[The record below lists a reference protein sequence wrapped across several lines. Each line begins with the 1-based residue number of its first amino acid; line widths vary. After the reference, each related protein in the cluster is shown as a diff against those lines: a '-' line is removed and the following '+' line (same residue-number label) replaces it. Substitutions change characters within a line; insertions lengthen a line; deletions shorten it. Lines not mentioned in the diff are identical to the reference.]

1 MFRGF
6 FKKKTAQLAELVTT
20 PEKSESDS
28 DICSICFEVW
38 TSTGSH
44 RVCSLKCGHLF
55 GHSCVKTWLISSPRC
70 PECNDHALLDDIRI
84 IRAKTISAVD
94 NSNETILR
102 RELEEKIKIIK
113 ELEEVD
119 TNRKVWTNVQ
129 TALLV
134 FSAIFNVYM
143 AAVYSTLVFGSKAI
157 YSVYFGFTKIIM
169 TILLLPFNLLAIA
182 FYSIYTL
189 CYWLTASFL
198 LIWLIAIITRG
209 FDEGTHFLFEEVRKA
224 RDEAVERARELL
236 LH

>member
-1 MFRGF
+1 
-6 FKKKTAQLAELVTT
+6 
-20 PEKSESDS
+20 
-28 DICSICFEVW
+28 
-38 TSTGSH
+38 
-44 RVCSLKCGHLF
+44 
-55 GHSCVKTWLISSPRC
+55 
-70 PECNDHALLDDIRI
+70 LLDDIRI

-157 YSVYFGFTKIIM
+157 YRYFYRQVWII
-169 TILLLPFNLLAIA
+169 NK
-182 FYSIYTL
+182 
-189 CYWLTASFL
+189 
-198 LIWLIAIITRG
+198 G
-209 FDEGTHFLFEEVRKA
+209 N
-224 RDEAVERARELL
+224 
-236 LH
+236 